1 MLLEIQ
7 IMSSLVFA
15 FTWLVGADV
24 LEIQK
29 LLQSTEGRNIKKKKI
44 KI

>member
-15 FTWLVGADV
+15 FAWLVGV
-24 LEIQK
+24 YVTGNIEIT
-29 LLQSTEGRNIKKKKI
+29 TEGRNIKKKKMQI
-44 KI
+44 